1 MSPKKT
7 FPRKTLKIFLFSSV
21 FTMYPDVQ
29 RSFFPLMDGN
39 DVVRLGNHGCK
50 VIMSVGK
57 LVQFV
62 EEGRTDELVKE
73 IGEVNN

>member
-1 MSPKKT
+1 
-7 FPRKTLKIFLFSSV
+7 
-21 FTMYPDVQ
+21 MYPDVQ